1 MFLSSILLAANLV
14 DVVVVEAMG
23 GAKAMAELTKSARR
37 AEDRIIM
44 MIRAETY
51 FFQCI
56 LMTQGETF
64 SAKFTKERGSFI
76 RQNFDG

>member
-37 AEDRIIM
+37 AEDRTSMLVVIGM
-44 MIRAETY
+44 R
-51 FFQCI
+51 
-56 LMTQGETF
+56 
-64 SAKFTKERGSFI
+64 
-76 RQNFDG
+76 